1 MSLGNVEKQA
11 MNAQTFKNAS
21 TSSVCPEEAGFTY
34 EGANVVDGSDTTA
47 WIEGTDGYGAGEWIQ
62 LESGGEKTVYGI
74 CIKNGYIKNNMTLA
88 RNGQVRRIRIEGQD
102 GSSQEF
108 DLNMSSDISG
118 NYSDILVFGQPMETA
133 SIKITIL
140 DTYAGQDYTNPEDG
154 KTYGP
159 YEDTCIT
166 EINVMER

>member
-1 MSLGNVEKQA
+1 MARG
-11 MNAQTFKNAS
+11 MDT
-21 TSSVCPEEAGFTY
+21 AGKRR
-34 EGANVVDGSDTTA
+34 
-47 WIEGTDGYGAGEWIQ
+47 Q
-62 LESGGEKTVYGI
+62 KKTVYGI

-88 RNGQVRRIRIEGQD
+88 RKRTVSRRIRIEGQD